1 MRKEGLQ
8 RDPIIV
14 DMESM
19 VVLDGMHRLEALKH
33 LGLTH
38 AVCSLVVYNGEGVRL
53 LRWSRS
59 IKNPS
64 NSLVS
69 RLRVE
74 LRMSRRVDV
83 AEGLRLLESG
93 KVPSSLVLNGA
104 ALVCDSQ
111 GAGVSAIGFVKKFDR
126 IIAEEQVDTDFVDE
140 PSLTQAL
147 KERNRAVLLTAKL
160 EKRQVIEAAKKAE
173 LFPHKTTMHLLEVRP
188 MGVNFPITKLRG
200 PADPSILE
208 RMLSGREKKIIEP
221 PTNHMGRVYADK
233 LVVLS

>member
-1 MRKEGLQ
+1 MTKEGLQ

-19 VVLDGMHRLEALKH
+19 VVLDGMHRLGALKH

-38 AVCSLVVYNGEGVRL
+38 AVCSLVDYKGEGVRL

-59 IKNPS
+59 IRNPS
-64 NSLVS
+64 KSLVS
-69 RLRVE
+69 RLRTE
-74 LRMSRRVDV
+74 LSMSRKASV

-93 KVPSSLVLNGA
+93 EVLSSLVLNGS
-104 ALVCDSQ
+104 ALICDSQ
-111 GAGVSAIGFVKKFDR
+111 DTGVSAIEFVKKFDR
-126 IIAEEQVDTDFVDE
+126 IIEEERVDTDFVDE
-140 PSLTQAL
+140 PSLAQAL
-147 KERNRAVLLTAKL
+147 KESNRAVLLTTKL

-188 MGVNFPITKLRG
+188 MGVNFPLTRLRE
-200 PADPSILE
+200 PTDPSILE
-208 RMLSGREKKIIEP
+208 GMLRRREKKIIEP
-221 PTNHMGRVYADK
+221 PANHMGRVYADK

>member
-1 MRKEGLQ
+1 MRKDGVQ

-38 AVCSLVVYNGEGVRL
+38 AACSPVDYKGEGVRL

-59 IKNPS
+59 VKNPS
-64 NSLVS
+64 DTLVS
-69 RLRVE
+69 RVRVE
-74 LRMSRRVDV
+74 LSRKVS
-83 AEGLRLLESG
+83 ATEGLRLLESG
-93 KVPSSLVLNGA
+93 KVLSSLVMNGA
-104 ALVCDSQ
+104 ALVSDSLDTR
-111 GAGVSAIGFVKKFDR
+111 VSAIEFVKRFDR
-126 IIAEEQVDTDFVDE
+126 IVEEERAHMDFVDE
-140 PSLTQAL
+140 PSLAQAL

-160 EKRQVIEAAKKAE
+160 EKGQVIEAAKKAH

-188 MGVNFPITKLRG
+188 MGVNFPIARLRE
-200 PADPSILE
+200 PPDPSILE
-208 RMLSGREKKIIEP
+208 DMLRGSERRIIEP
-221 PTNHMGRVYADK
+221 PASHMGRVYADR